1 MTLKKVNLKWLPIAA
16 FAFLA
21 LSAASR
27 AQDSAANPLKTPK
40 DKVSY
45 AVGAQ
50 IALSLKSQGIDIDP
64 DLVAKGFKD
73 LLSGSKLLLSDDE
86 LRTTL
91 TALQQQLQQKQAELL
106 TKAAADNKK
115 AGDTFFADNG
125 KKDGV
130 VTLPSGLQ
138 YKIIRAGDGKKPS
151 ESDTVSCNYRGTL
164 IDGTQFDSSAPG
176 QPATFQVGGV
186 IPGFKEALLL
196 MPAGSKWQVYI
207 PSNLAYGASGAGN
220 AIGPNAT
227 LIFDIELL
235 AIQGQAKP

>member
-1 MTLKKVNLKWLPIAA
+1 MTLKKVNLKWLPIAVL
-16 FAFLA
+16 AFLA
-21 LSAASR
+21 LPAASR
-27 AQDSAANPLKTPK
+27 AQDSAASPLKTPK

-91 TALQQQLQQKQAELL
+91 TALQQQLQQKQADLL
-106 TKAAADNKK
+106 SKAAADNKK

-138 YKIIRAGDGKKPS
+138 YKIIKAGEGKKPS

>member
-1 MTLKKVNLKWLPIAA
+1 MAPRCLSRPSPSPYWVDQPVHPDSHCFLRRGGSMTLKKVNLQWVPIAA

-21 LSAASR
+21 LPAASR
-27 AQDSAANPLKTPK
+27 AQDSASPLKTPK

-106 TKAAADNKK
+106 SKAATDNKK
-115 AGDTFFADNG
+115 AGDAFFADNG

-138 YKIIRAGDGKKPS
+138 YKIIKASEGKKPS
-151 ESDTVSCNYRGTL
+151 ESDTVSCNYG
-164 IDGTQFDSSAPG
+164 
-176 QPATFQVGGV
+176 
-186 IPGFKEALLL
+186 
-196 MPAGSKWQVYI
+196 
-207 PSNLAYGASGAGN
+207 
-220 AIGPNAT
+220 
-227 LIFDIELL
+227 
-235 AIQGQAKP
+235 